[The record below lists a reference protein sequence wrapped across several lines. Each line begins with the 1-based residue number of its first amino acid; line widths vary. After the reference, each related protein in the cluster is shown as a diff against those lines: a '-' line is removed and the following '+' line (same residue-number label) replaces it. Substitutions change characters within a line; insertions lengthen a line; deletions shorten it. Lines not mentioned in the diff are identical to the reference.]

1 MSQPR
6 SGDSPFRPEDEPAR
20 PPRKTRKKESRKA
33 PSEAELKKALA
44 EDLVRYGREQA
55 DRQAE
60 WDATPPRRRTG
71 GFLLEHGR
79 LIGSGLCVLIGLFGV
94 AVCAGLNMP
103 MPFFILPGIFLLIA
117 VIGFVYTWFGLN
129 Q

>member
-1 MSQPR
+1 MSQPP

-20 PPRKTRKKESRKA
+20 PPRKSKKKSRKA

-60 WDATPPRRRTG
+60 EDARPPRQRSA

-94 AVCAGLNMP
+94 AVCAGLNLP
-103 MPFFILPGIFLLIA
+103 LPFYILPAIFLLFA
-117 VIGFVYTWFGLN
+117 VIGFVYMLFGLN

>member
-1 MSQPR
+1 MSQLP

-20 PPRKTRKKESRKA
+20 PPRKTRKKKSREA
-33 PSEAELKKALA
+33 ASEAELKKAWA
-44 EDLVRYGREQA
+44 EDLIRYGREEA

-60 WDATPPRRRTG
+60 WDATPPRRRSA

-94 AVCAGLNMP
+94 VVCAWLNLP
-103 MPFFILPGIFLLIA
+103 MPFFILPAIFLLLA

-129 Q
+129 E

>member
-1 MSQPR
+1 MSQPP

-20 PPRKTRKKESRKA
+20 PPGEPRKKKSRKA

-44 EDLVRYGREQA
+44 EDLVRYGRGEA

-60 WDATPPRRRTG
+60 WDAIPPRRRSG
-71 GFLLEHGR
+71 GFLLEHGG

-94 AVCAGLNMP
+94 AVCAGLNLP
-103 MPFFILPGIFLLIA
+103 MPFFILPAIFLLIA